1 MKASGRDFRSFL
13 FAFAC
18 CAAGAVTVSFF
29 LVIFGVVFFKG
40 LPSLS
45 WSFISSPM
53 KEAGLSGGIRYQIA
67 GTALL
72 MSTAL
77 AVSVPLAL
85 AAAIAANTYLT
96 GYLRRAFLLF
106 LQLFHGAPS
115 VLFGIFGYF
124 LFAKFLGWG
133 KSWLAGGI
141 LLGMMILPTVA
152 LSCYEGMKR
161 VPREYIENAKA
172 LGLGPAALVWSLWV
186 PQSLPS
192 LASGVLL
199 GLGRAAG
206 ETAPV
211 MFTAAVFS
219 GATLPRSAADSPVVC
234 LSYHIFNLA
243 QEAYQTQALRQ
254 AWGTALVLTLI
265 AIGLSFAALPFRLG
279 FHEEARS

>member
-1 MKASGRDFRSFL
+1 MTGWRGFRSGL
-13 FAFAC
+13 IAFAC

-29 LVIFGVVFFKG
+29 LAIFGFILFKG
-40 LPSLS
+40 LPGLS
-45 WSFISSPM
+45 WNFLSSPM
-53 KEAGLSGGIRYQIA
+53 KEAGLSGGVLYQMA
-67 GTALL
+67 GTGLL
-72 MSTAL
+72 IATAL
-77 AVSVPLAL
+77 AVCVPLAL
-85 AAAIAANTYLT
+85 AAAIASNGYLT
-96 GYLRRAFLLF
+96 GPARRVFLLF

-141 LLGMMILPTVA
+141 ILGMMILPTVA
-152 LSCYEGMKR
+152 LACYEGMKR
-161 VPREYIENAKA
+161 VPREYIENGKA

-186 PQSLPS
+186 PQSLSS
-192 LASGVLL
+192 LASGLLL

-219 GATLPRSAADSPVVC
+219 GATLPRGVADSPVVC

-243 QEAYQTQALRQ
+243 QEAYQAQALRQ
-254 AWGTALVLTLI
+254 AWGAALVLTLI
-265 AIGLSFAALPFRLG
+265 TIGLSFAALPFRLR